1 MFARRILHHG
11 PEPDAT
17 PVLLSDRAIAGCW
30 FELLRQGGC
39 GAGSLLLHDGFAD
52 RHSIDVGDWI
62 SFEYSDGQRWY
73 LGRVEERRATSPA
86 RLQLRLQGMSVE
98 LGQVFPGGFGTDADG
113 AAPHRYAATD
123 LFPNDPDRVHE
134 TADSVAAVDDLV
146 TLLLQQYVTA
156 QTHIAHDPLRVE
168 SPLRHAPPVSLKLRG
183 EESVRSVLKDLA
195 VRAGGMSWG
204 VDAAG
209 TFFFLRPRDEP
220 LLTLREGLN
229 LTSLDE
235 TRDSE
240 FLFNRLLLTGG
251 YVYDVIESSGQIARR
266 SYRWRGN
273 FFEPDSRAAH
283 GDRRLRLW
291 IPWIRTQQDA
301 LAFSREFFRTYAR
314 PTSRYLL
321 ETIPQTEL
329 PIPWLGRIRLE
340 DRHGSELATTHVQA
354 IRVRFDHEP
363 VFRLELGPDDPRDL
377 WPEPPH
383 DERWERPEGAR
394 PAGGDVSLTSSDGGG
409 SSGGTSQA
417 GSSTSAASS
426 VASVSSASSDA
437 SASSERSEGSGGS
450 SDRSGTASTST
461 SAAGT
466 SLSDPATSLSASHA
480 SSLLSSG
487 LTSDATSGA
496 ASSSSQPGTDTGT
509 GTGTGEGSLSG
520 SGSGSSSPSQS
531 DASGS
536 SSIDSLQSAVSSEA
550 GSDSGIV
557 SDPPSSSGASSS
569 PGILS
574 SGSDSGSVSGT
585 LTHTGTTGGNPSSSL
600 TTGSLS
606 GSSSAAPRS
615 SSVESTSTGST

>member
-11 PEPDAT
+11 PDPDAA
-17 PVLLSDRAIAGCW
+17 PVLLSDRAVAGCW

-52 RHSIDVGDWI
+52 RHAIDVGDWI
-62 SFEYSDGQRWY
+62 SFEYSEGQRWY

-113 AAPHRYAATD
+113 VPPHRYAATD
-123 LFPNDPDRVHE
+123 LFPNDPDRLHE

-156 QTHIAHDPLRVE
+156 QTHITHDPLLVE
-168 SPLRHAPPVSLKLRG
+168 TPPRHAPLVSLKLRG

-209 TFFFLRPRDEP
+209 KFFFLRPREDQ
-220 LLTLREGLN
+220 LLVLREGHN
-229 LTSLDE
+229 LTSLHE

-240 FLFNRLLLTGG
+240 FLFNRLLLTGD

-301 LAFSREFFRTYAR
+301 LAFSREFFRTYAQ

-321 ETIPQTEL
+321 ETTPQTEL
-329 PIPWLGRIRLE
+329 PVPWLGRIRLE
-340 DRHGSELATTHVQA
+340 DRHGSELTTARVQA

-363 VFRLELGPDDPRDL
+363 VFRLELGPDDPREL

-383 DERWERPEGAR
+383 DERWERPEGAI

-409 SSGGTSQA
+409 SSDGSSEGS
-417 GSSTSAASS
+417 SSTSAPASL
-426 VASVSSASSDA
+426 SSASSISSDVSESSGESDA
-437 SASSERSEGSGGS
+437 SSDESESGP
-450 SDRSGTASTST
+450 GTT
-461 SAAGT
+461 SAADT
-466 SLSDPATSLSASHA
+466 SFSGSASSLSASGD
-480 SSLLSSG
+480 SSLLSSEI
-487 LTSDATSGA
+487 TSDVTSAANFSQSQISTSGGSDSGSATDSAATS
-496 ASSSSQPGTDTGT
+496 S
-509 GTGTGEGSLSG
+509 SLSG
-520 SGSGSSSPSQS
+520 SLGSSSV
-531 DASGS
+531 
-536 SSIDSLQSAVSSEA
+536 DSLQS
-550 GSDSGIV
+550 GSTS
-557 SDPPSSSGASSS
+557 A
-569 PGILS
+569 
-574 SGSDSGSVSGT
+574 SGSDSGTLSGATTSNAGASSSGHVSSES
-585 LTHTGTTGGNPSSSL
+585 TGGSDSTSH
-600 TTGSLS
+600 TTGSQS
-606 GSSSAAPRS
+606 GASLSSSAES
-615 SSVESTSTGST
+615 SSIEST